1 MKFTICFP
9 CQRDFL
15 IDQKAKLSAMF
26 SQSVT
31 LLMLRYILN
40 ICLSQVLTK
49 VVDQYIH
56 FEGFIKSFR
65 TILCLFVISVVMF
78 R

>member
-1 MKFTICFP
+1 MEFTIFFP

-31 LLMLRYILN
+31 LLMLRYILD

-49 VVDQYIH
+49 VVYQYILKDSLKVSEQ
-56 FEGFIKSFR
+56 F
-65 TILCLFVISVVMF
+65 FVF
-78 R
+78 L